1 MIIKKVVTRVEKNF
15 WERSSAILITLTL
28 GAALAYVLFRF
39 TFPILLPFLLAWL
52 ISLVL
57 RPMSLRLS
65 ARLHLP
71 HKLCAAVLLLT
82 VVGLGAWGLC
92 ASIGSLVEQL
102 GGLINR
108 LIAEGGVLDAIDNAM
123 EWLESLASRIGFSE
137 HLMGGSGEMHGMMSD
152 MLGNMLASVAAGL
165 PEIAAAL
172 FSSLPTVFF
181 VVVLTFL
188 AGYYFCVDG
197 DRIRRSVC
205 ALLPQR
211 WQSLITRAREKG
223 KTVVARYIKAYL
235 LLLLLTFSM
244 LFVGFWVLRI
254 DYAFLIALI
263 VAVLDLLPV
272 LGVGTVLIPWSLIL
286 LVQRQ
291 FFVGFGLLILYLVVM
306 LVRQIVEPRLVG
318 KSLDMHPL
326 LTLFATYAGFCLF
339 GVLGMLA
346 GPIVAMLIK
355 QGIGLFRKSEP

>member
-1 MIIKKVVTRVEKNF
+1 MEKSF

-71 HKLCAAVLLLT
+71 HKLCAAVLLLS

-92 ASIGSLVEQL
+92 AAIGSLVEQL
-102 GGLINR
+102 GGLVDR
-108 LIAEGGVLDAIDNAM
+108 FLSEGGILDAMDGAT
-123 EWLESLASRIGFSE
+123 EWLERLMARIGFSE
-137 HLMGGSGEMHGMMSD
+137 HLSGGTQSANGMVTAL
-152 MLGNMLASVAAGL
+152 LGDLLSSLAAGL
-165 PEIAAAL
+165 PELAATL

-205 ALLPQR
+205 SLLPKS

-223 KTVVARYIKAYL
+223 RTVVARYLKAYL
-235 LLLLLTFSM
+235 LILLLTFSM
-244 LFVGFWVLRI
+244 LLVGFWVLRI
-254 DYAFLIALI
+254 DYAFLIAVI
-263 VAVLDLLPV
+263 VAVLDLLPI
-272 LGVGTVLIPWSLIL
+272 LGVGTVLVPWSLIL
-286 LVQRQ
+286 LMQQR
-291 FFVGFGLLILYLVVM
+291 FVTGFGLLILYLVVM
-306 LVRQIVEPRLVG
+306 LVRQVVEPRLVG

-346 GPIVAMLIK
+346 GPIVAMLVK
-355 QGIGLFRKSEP
+355 QGISLFHKVES